1 MFCSWYIYMYMYNTY
16 LLNQQNFS
24 LLASTGQWW
33 GRARVQK
40 RFQSNSLQKKCFKD
54 WQLHSFSKVFCCNS
68 LSGTEVI
75 KITNLPAPHGKG
87 HVYLYVF
94 RVSEWDKEKN
104 KTVIAWVSESGLSIN

>member
-1 MFCSWYIYMYMYNTY
+1 MFCSWYMYMYNTY

-40 RFQSNSLQKKCFKD
+40 RFRDVTVYKD

-68 LSGTEVI
+68 LSGSEVI